1 MALNDNIRAARA
13 RRGWNQEDL
22 AERIGVSQQ
31 AVSAYENGTIIP
43 PLKKLQKI
51 AKETGAS
58 VEDLLNGER
67 QQDRSPCNPESLPA

>member
-1 MALNDNIRAARA
+1 MALSDNIRAARA
-13 RRGWNQEDL
+13 RLGWSQEEF

-31 AVSAYENGTIIP
+31 AVSTYENGKMP
-43 PLKKLQKI
+43 PLKKLMRI
-51 AKETGAS
+51 SKETGVS